1 MITERHKIENM
12 IKQTICFLVFLIFS
26 PQLFGTTYYYSNNL
40 EVQFHS
46 DAPQEIIK
54 ASSTDMRG
62 LIDVEKKTFVFKVV
76 IRTFNGFNSAL
87 QKEHFNDKFLESE
100 RYPEAVF
107 SGKIIEDIDYNISG
121 TYTIRAKGRI
131 SIHGVGQ
138 ERIIKTKLSVKE
150 GQIIFEFTVNE
161 NGEVKNIKVVRDL
174 GTNSAVELIRVLR
187 KAPKWQP
194 ATRGGKPVSINL
206 KMPLTFK

>member
-1 MITERHKIENM
+1 MHCGAPSQALSKVPSFFKISRS
-12 IKQTICFLVFLIFS
+12 L
-26 PQLFGTTYYYSNNL
+26 
-40 EVQFHS
+40 
-46 DAPQEIIK
+46 APCLK
-54 ASSTDMRG
+54 N
-62 LIDVEKKTFVFKVV
+62 KK
-76 IRTFNGFNSAL
+76 
-87 QKEHFNDKFLESE
+87 
-100 RYPEAVF
+100 
-107 SGKIIEDIDYNISG
+107 
-121 TYTIRAKGRI
+121 
-131 SIHGVGQ
+131 
-138 ERIIKTKLSVKE
+138 